1 VLAVAAI
8 HATISAGGAIPESAR
23 AAAAESASGRRTA
36 VGTSTVAAECASGR
50 RSAVRVATI
59 SGHGRL
65 SRIWLLEEI
74 QDWMILHGFR
84 HHHEPE
90 KKFLMYLLSRSQL
103 HQQFLKRCFVKYLFT
118 IKFPIAIE
126 AILIAN

>member
-8 HATISAGGAIPESAR
+8 HATISADGAIPETAR
-23 AAAAESASGRRTA
+23 AAAAECASGRTA

-59 SGHGRL
+59 SGHVRL

-84 HHHEPE
+84 HHHESE
-90 KKFLMYLLSRSQL
+90 KKF
-103 HQQFLKRCFVKYLFT
+103 
-118 IKFPIAIE
+118 
-126 AILIAN
+126 